1 MAYIGRGTDKISNI
15 EVLDAITFTDSAGPY
30 NITQSAT
37 AFTPISPSALVI
49 SIDGVVQSPA
59 SFTLSGSTIT
69 FDSVMAAT
77 STMNFIY
84 QIGVGLITT
93 TGDNTVTTAKIVDD
107 AVTYAKMQDIATG
120 NRVLGRATAGE
131 ISEVQ
136 VSNDMLAGSI
146 ANSKLVYDSVTFNS
160 QTVALGGSGTI
171 TVTDTHPTITSFT
184 PTVIDATAG
193 GTVTVTGT
201 NFVSIPKVEMQ
212 NSSGALITAPT
223 VSFTSAT
230 SIQFT
235 TGTTGLAN
243 GSNVYLHITNPD
255 GNGVRSGTELT
266 MSAGPTWTTTSLANT
281 ESAAVISYN
290 LDTDADSASTINP
303 TPVSGA
309 LPSGTSI
316 GGTTNPGGSTYRAV
330 LSGTMPTV
338 SVETAYSF
346 TLRVTDDEAQT
357 ADQAF
362 TLTSTVGITGGGG
375 FC

>member
-1 MAYIGRGTDKISNI
+1 VGYIGTKPA
-15 EVLDAITFTDSAGPY
+15 DAALTSAD
-30 NITQSAT
+30 IA
-37 AFTPISPSALVI
+37 
-49 SIDGVVQSPA
+49 DGVVTA
-59 SFTLSGSTIT
+59 AKLAT
-69 FDSVMAAT
+69 DSVE
-77 STMNFIY
+77 
-84 QIGVGLITT
+84 
-93 TGDNTVTTAKIVDD
+93 TAKVKDLN
-107 AVTYAKMQDIATG
+107 IATG
-120 NRVLGRATAGE
+120 KLAASAVTQSKTDFIATSSTAAVIAKGTSGDSDGYIQLNCAENSHGIKFKSPPHSASQSYTLTFPQTAPATDKFIQTNASGE
-131 ISEVQ
+131 LSF
-136 VSNDMLAGSI
+136 
-146 ANSKLVYDSVTFNS
+146 VTID
-160 QTVALGGSGTI
+160 T
-171 TVTDTHPTITSFT
+171 TDTHPTITSFT
-184 PTVIDATAG
+184 PAVIDATAG

-230 SIQFT
+230 SISFT
-235 TGTTGLAN
+235 TGTTGLSN
-243 GSNVYLHITNPD
+243 GSNVYIHITNPN
-255 GNGVRSGTELT
+255 GNGVRSATQLT

-316 GGTTNPGGSTYRAV
+316 SGTTNPTGTTYRAV